1 MPEDLSYLLET
12 PSEEETQRVR
22 AAVEAECVRAICT
35 YLTEVADTMDA
46 NSLET
51 LTPAALRA
59 MAATLNQRLENDENQ
74 AN

>member
-12 PSEEETQRVR
+12 PSEEETERVR

-35 YLTEVADTMDA
+35 YLTEVADTMEQ
-46 NSLET
+46 NSLEC
-51 LTPAALRA
+51 LSPVALRA
-59 MAATLNQRLENDENQ
+59 MAETLQQRINNDET